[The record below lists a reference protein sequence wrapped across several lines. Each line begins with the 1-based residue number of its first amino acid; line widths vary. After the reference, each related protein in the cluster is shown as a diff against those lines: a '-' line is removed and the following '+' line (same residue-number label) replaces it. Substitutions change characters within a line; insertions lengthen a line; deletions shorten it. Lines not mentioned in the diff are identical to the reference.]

1 MELHARI
8 WKNVKKNFDQTYS
21 IVGWSDGKILLE
33 FDTIDEC
40 NTSGRASVTQYPTE
54 YNTKDVDYKYSE
66 PDTVAMTGILSE
78 GGVVARSSII
88 PRLGTFDK
96 KSQIEKTRDRL
107 RQLKRDMT
115 LVNIQTRN
123 AGLRTSLTLTG
134 YEINETYDTYGTM
147 SVSMTFQEVPQFN
160 KQGEFVDNP
169 ADKSTQNGGIVQTR
183 QIG

>member
-1 MELHARI
+1 
-8 WKNVKKNFDQTYS
+8 
-21 IVGWSDGKILLE
+21 
-33 FDTIDEC
+33 
-40 NTSGRASVTQYPTE
+40 
-54 YNTKDVDYKYSE
+54 
-66 PDTVAMTGILSE
+66 
-78 GGVVARSSII
+78 
-88 PRLGTFDK
+88 
-96 KSQIEKTRDRL
+96 
-107 RQLKRDMT
+107 MT